1 MAEDTEAPELPL
13 TEDGPTE
20 DIDIE
25 ISEDDLGES
34 LADYQTEDREEEA
47 EEEDSESEPEAEEEP
62 VEEEASEEE
71 AEAEDE
77 EEEEAPKRKR
87 SPDKRIAELARK
99 AAEAERRAQEMET
112 RLRHEAELRQQSDA
126 AMMTHYKNN
135 LIIEANTV
143 KQQLVEAHSLQDS
156 ERIIDLQAKYYKL
169 QNDLEGVENWE
180 AQQKLNMPQVQQQV
194 QTQNTQVQP
203 SLEPRTAQW
212 IQKNS
217 WFQPQSQDFD
227 PEMHEEATLYARR
240 IERRYRSEGRDDE
253 IGGVDYF
260 TEIDRHM
267 RKEFPDAFTSVP
279 TPSKKAPPMARDSN
293 VAPVQ
298 RSAPGQPAK
307 STTSVRLTADQ
318 RRMAHQLAQSGAI
331 RKPNG
336 GRMTELEAEKYYAV
350 HMMKQAKG
358 A

>member
-1 MAEDTEAPELPL
+1 MADETDAPELPL
-13 TEDGPTE
+13 TEEGPTE

-25 ISEDDLGES
+25 ITEEDLGES
-34 LADYQTEDREEEA
+34 LAEYQENEPEEEESEEEESEEEEAEPQAEEEEA
-47 EEEDSESEPEAEEEP
+47 EE
-62 VEEEASEEE
+62 ASE
-71 AEAEDE
+71 E

-87 SPDKRIAELARK
+87 SPDKRISELARK
-99 AAEAERRAQEMET
+99 AAEAERRAQELET
-112 RLRHEAELRQQSDA
+112 RLRHEAELRQQSDM

-135 LIIEANTV
+135 LLIEAGTV
-143 KQQLVEAHSLQDS
+143 KQQLVEAHSMGDS
-156 ERIIDLQAKYYKL
+156 EKIIDLQAKYYKL

-180 AQQKLNMPQVQQQV
+180 AQQKLNTPQVQQEVQV
-194 QTQNTQVQP
+194 ETQPAQP
-203 SLEPRTAQW
+203 TLEPRTAQW
-212 IQKNS
+212 IQKNT
-217 WFQPQSQDFD
+217 WFQPQSEDFD

-240 IERRYRSEGRDDE
+240 VERRYRSEGRDDE

-267 RKEFPDAFTSVP
+267 RKEFPDAFSSVS

-307 STTSVRLTADQ
+307 NTKSVRLTADQ
-318 RRMAHQLAQSGAI
+318 RRMAHQLAQSGVI

-336 GRMTELEAEKYYAV
+336 GRMTELEAEK
-350 HMMKQAKG
+350 
-358 A
+358 

>member
-1 MAEDTEAPELPL
+1 MSEDTETPELPL
-13 TEDGPTE
+13 TEEGPTE

-25 ISEDDLGES
+25 ITEEDLGES
-34 LADYQTEDREEEA
+34 LAEYQEGEA
-47 EEEDSESEPEAEEEP
+47 EEEYEEE
-62 VEEEASEEE
+62 EEESEEASEEE
-71 AEAEDE
+71 VEEEEEE

-87 SPDKRIAELARK
+87 SPDKRISELARK
-99 AAEAERRAQEMET
+99 AAEAERRAQELET
-112 RLRHEAELRQQSDA
+112 RLRHEAELRQQSDM

-135 LIIEANTV
+135 LLIEAGNV
-143 KQQLVEAHSLQDS
+143 KQQLVEAHSMGDS
-156 ERIIDLQAKYYKL
+156 ERIVDLQAKYYKL
-169 QNDLEGVENWE
+169 QGDLEGVENWE
-180 AQQKLNMPQVQQQV
+180 AQQKLSTPQVQQQV
-194 QTQNTQVQP
+194 QNEDKP
-203 SLEPRTAQW
+203 AAPKLEPRTAQW
-212 IQKNS
+212 IQKNA
-217 WFQPQSQDFD
+217 WFQPQSPDFD

-240 IERRYRSEGRDDE
+240 VERRYRAEGRDDE
-253 IGGVDYF
+253 IGNIEYF

-267 RKEFPDAFTSVP
+267 RKEFPDAFSNVATF
-279 TPSKKAPPMARDSN
+279 SKKAPPMARDSN

-298 RSAPGQPAK
+298 RSAPGQPSK
-307 STTSVRLTADQ
+307 NSKSVRLTADQ

>member
-1 MAEDTEAPELPL
+1 MSEDTESPELPL
-13 TEDGPTE
+13 TEEGPTE
-20 DIDIE
+20 DVDIE

-34 LADYQTEDREEEA
+34 LADYQEEGEEEEA
-47 EEEDSESEPEAEEEP
+47 EEAEAE
-62 VEEEASEEE
+62 EEE
-71 AEAEDE
+71 AEAEEAEVETDEVEEE

-87 SPDKRIAELARK
+87 SPEKRISELARK
-99 AAEAERRAQEMET
+99 AAEAERRAQELET
-112 RLRHEAELRQQSDA
+112 RLRHEAELRQQSDM

-135 LIIEANTV
+135 LIIEAGNV

-169 QNDLEGVENWE
+169 QSDLEGVENWE
-180 AQQKLNMPQVQQQV
+180 AQQKLNAPKVEQQAKAEPAKA
-194 QTQNTQVQP
+194 QP

-212 IQKNS
+212 IQKNT
-217 WFQPQSQDFD
+217 WFQPQSEDFD

-240 IERRYRSEGRDDE
+240 IERRYRAEGRDDE
-253 IGGVDYF
+253 IGGIDYF

-267 RKEFPDAFTSVP
+267 RKEFPDAFTTAP

-298 RSAPGQPAK
+298 RSAPGQPSK
-307 STTSVRLTADQ
+307 NTKSVRLTADQ

>member
-1 MAEDTEAPELPL
+1 MDEENEIPELPL
-13 TEDGPTE
+13 TEEGPTE

-25 ISEDDLGES
+25 ITEDDLGES
-34 LADYQTEDREEEA
+34 LADYQEEE
-47 EEEDSESEPEAEEEP
+47 SEEEP
-62 VEEEASEEE
+62 EEEEPEEEEEQSEEE
-71 AEAEDE
+71 EP

-99 AAEAERRAQEMET
+99 AADAERRAQEAES
-112 RLRHEAELRQQSDA
+112 RLQNEAQMRQQSDL

-135 LIIEANTV
+135 LINEANSV
-143 KQQLVEAHSLQDS
+143 KQQLVEAHSMGDS
-156 ERIIDLQAKYYKL
+156 EQIIELQSVYYKL
-169 QNDLEGVENWE
+169 QNDLSGVENWE
-180 AQQKLNMPQVQQQV
+180 AEQKVSAPQVQKE
-194 QTQNTQVQP
+194 VQP
-203 SLEPRTAQW
+203 KAQPQTTLEPRTAGW
-212 IQKNS
+212 IQKNE
-217 WFQPQSQDFD
+217 WFQPQSPEFD

-267 RKEFPDAFTSVP
+267 RKEYPDAFSVVS
-279 TPSKKAPPMARDSN
+279 TPSKRTPPMSRESN

-298 RSAPGQPAK
+298 RSAPNQQGK
-307 STTSVRLTADQ
+307 NSTTIRLTADQ

-331 RKPNG
+331 RNPDG
-336 GRMTELEAEKYYAV
+336 SRMTPVQGEKYYAV
-350 HMMKQAKG
+350 QVKKQSKG

>member
-1 MAEDTEAPELPL
+1 MSEDTEAPELPL
-13 TEDGPTE
+13 TEEGPTE
-20 DIDIE
+20 DVDIE
-25 ISEDDLGES
+25 ITEDDLGES
-34 LADYQTEDREEEA
+34 LADYQEEAEEEESEEEEA
-47 EEEDSESEPEAEEEP
+47 EEPEVEEEASD
-62 VEEEASEEE
+62 EEASEEE
-71 AEAEDE
+71 EE

-87 SPDKRIAELARK
+87 SPEKRISELARK
-99 AAEAERRAQEMET
+99 AAEAERRAQELET
-112 RLRHEAELRQQSDA
+112 RLRHEAQLRQQSDM

-180 AQQKLNMPQVQQQV
+180 AQQKVTTPQVEQQV
-194 QTQNTQVQP
+194 KPEPTKAQP
-203 SLEPRTAQW
+203 TLEPRTAQW
-212 IQKNS
+212 IQKNA
-217 WFQPQSQDFD
+217 WFQPQSEDFD

-240 IERRYRSEGRDDE
+240 IERRYRAEGRDDE

-267 RKEFPDAFTSVP
+267 RKEFPDAFATAP

-307 STTSVRLTADQ
+307 NTKSVRLTADQ